1 MILRKKNI
9 GKIILETASIKTVS
23 GSNIEK
29 SFNTLLANQSD
40 ALLHSQRIKSLFGVQ
55 RKLYKVSV
63 KSLYSTIEIGDTVT
77 LKVNRFNLDAGQDF
91 LVVGIGKDVETNT
104 VELGCGMSNIL
115 MARPLSDSATLIGTT
130 ALGNDNVISNLQKR
144 ELSSIYRTS
153 LVSEINIDMGAA
165 TEIDFIALVGH
176 NGQGTVTIKA
186 GTTAAVSDYT
196 SGALDLIT
204 GTDYGLDK
212 NMFAAKITAQTYRY
226 WKLEIDDTGN
236 ADGYF
241 QAGRMYLSKSFQPI
255 INADYG
261 LKKGLLIPRGYS
273 AQCQEV
279 FPLFIA
285 NL

>member
-1 MILRKKNI
+1 
-9 GKIILETASIKTVS
+9 
-23 GSNIEK
+23 
-29 SFNTLLANQSD
+29 
-40 ALLHSQRIKSLFGVQ
+40 
-55 RKLYKVSV
+55 
-63 KSLYSTIEIGDTVT
+63 
-77 LKVNRFNLDAGQDF
+77 
-91 LVVGIGKDVETNT
+91 
-104 VELGCGMSNIL
+104 MSNIL

-261 LKKGLLIPRGYS
+261 LEEGLIDSSRVQRTMSGGVSAVYRQPLKTIKWSLSFGTQSEMYSTLHDFDTMRGITKDIIVIPDISDTTYFQKRSVYGTFDELAPIVNAYFGIF
-273 AQCQEV
+273 QKNFKVTEI
-279 FPLFIA
+279 L
-285 NL
+285 